1 MDRTGSDRN
10 GRVHGADRSGW
21 DRSGRVQGLDWI
33 GMDGK
38 GKDGKGFKGAVRK
51 AQAFVW
57 DKERGLVTIINSS
70 VL

>member
-1 MDRTGSDRN
+1 VGLGAVGFGPVWL
-10 GRVHGADRSGW
+10 GRVGH
-21 DRSGRVQGLDWI
+21 
-33 GMDGK
+33 
-38 GKDGKGFKGAVRK
+38 GFKGAVRK